1 MTVKHYNKLV
11 RDRIPEVIE
20 ETGKTFSYRTA
31 TQTEYKNAL
40 LDKLLEEVIEFRENP
55 SLEEMGDILEVIDAL
70 KSEYKLAGS
79 SANQIAKR
87 VRRGSFDKKIILE
100 WVEK

>member
-40 LDKLLEEVIEFRENP
+40 LDKLLEEVIEFREDP
-55 SLEEMGDILEVIDAL
+55 SPQELGDILEVIDAL
-70 KSEYKLAGS
+70 KKEYKLMS
-79 SANQIAKR
+79 SFADQIAKR
-87 VRRGSFDKKIILE
+87 VTLGAFDKKIILE
-100 WVEK
+100 WVEE